1 MGGGKFGG
9 LVPRKFDVLQGGKVF
24 YVVGRVD
31 FFAVQNVF
39 GVEKLFY
46 RTHYPEFRLR
56 MLQRHI
62 FRLQKAAPPSSTAFF
77 IAESIASTARAR
89 AVESSE
95 SYIKW
100 MW

>member
-39 GVEKLFY
+39 GVEKLFFS
-46 RTHYPEFRLR
+46 PL
-56 MLQRHI
+56 MNI
-62 FRLQKAAPPSSTAFF
+62 SPD
-77 IAESIASTARAR
+77 
-89 AVESSE
+89 VG
-95 SYIKW
+95 W
-100 MW
+100 